1 MQIQTGQTP
10 ELPGALA
17 PAGHAKPARN
27 PAQKITRDAPA
38 AQAASSTAAPAT
50 VFIAARA
57 LAHTA
62 DTPGTTGDFDADKVH
77 AVRAAIDQGQFHV
90 DAQAVANKM
99 LANAQEI
106 LSRSR
111 A

>member
-1 MQIQTGQTP
+1 MKIQTGQTP

-17 PAGHAKPARN
+17 PADHAKPARN
-27 PAQKITRDAPA
+27 AAQWVAKDAPA
-38 AQAASSTAAPAT
+38 GQAAPVT
-50 VFIAARA
+50 VSIAARA
-57 LAHTA
+57 LARSA
-62 DTPGTTGDFDADKVH
+62 DIADASDDFDADKVH
-77 AVRAAIDQGQFHV
+77 AVRAAIDRGQFHV